1 MRMLL
6 TGCTGWLGQTIVPYF
21 AKQYDCDV
29 LSRKPGTNLTGDA
42 RTVMLPDKYDY
53 VIHGALDG
61 AQNIIDQVGDARV
74 LFLSSG
80 AAHYHQTPYADAKR
94 RDEAILQDRA
104 VIARLFSFIG
114 PNMPQHYAAGEFLA
128 RLRNRRDIGVT
139 GDGRTVRSYMH
150 VDDLPIALHRLLD
163 WSPRT
168 VDVGSSERVTI
179 LELAQRIAAYGA
191 LKVYTS
197 TALFNPVDCYVPDT
211 EFSCTDLATAIK
223 RSI

>member
-1 MRMLL
+1 MLL

-21 AKQYDCDV
+21 ASYYDCDV
-29 LSRKPGTNLTGDA
+29 LSRNPGTNLTGDA

-53 VIHGALDG
+53 VIHGAMDG

-80 AAHYHQTPYADAKR
+80 AAHYRQDKYGDVKR

-128 RLRNRRDIGVT
+128 CLRSGRNITVT

-150 VDDLPIALHRLLD
+150 VDDLPVALHRLMD

-168 VDVGSSERVTI
+168 VDVGSPERVTI

-197 TALFNPVDCYVPDT
+197 EHLVNPVDHYVPDT
-211 EFSCTDLATAIK
+211 EFSCTDLSTAIR